1 VPRRPSLTTNPRSRS
16 SRYAAAAV
24 PGFTPRSAASART
37 VGSRSPGA
45 TAPCSG
51 ETRAST
57 GFWITTDALIPVVAI
72 VLGWALLGEAPPVV
86 AAAGGALCL
95 AGVAIARRR

>member
-1 VPRRPSLTTNPRSRS
+1 
-16 SRYAAAAV
+16 
-24 PGFTPRSAASART
+24 
-37 VGSRSPGA
+37 
-45 TAPCSG
+45 
-51 ETRAST
+51 
-57 GFWITTDALIPVVAI
+57 